1 MLRPGK
7 SCTHFF
13 YRFRL
18 LALIV
23 CLFPAAALAVDL
35 DKQKGSLDLVPVLE
49 IYEDR
54 SGNQDIQ
61 DVFNSSSFKACTQD
75 VPNYSITSS
84 AVWIRFNVTSM
95 EAGQWY
101 LALYKSR
108 IDTVELYQVFN
119 GVPQLIKTGGKA
131 LPENAKEVRTNDCL
145 FSLFLPPGSEQQFYV
160 RFKSKETLEL
170 PLKLVTADTYIRQL
184 HAISLLDGIYFGFI
198 ILICLYNLGIYI
210 GVKDR
215 IYIFYILYVFFI
227 GIMIAQFKGE
237 GSEFLWRNFTSFN
250 NYPSLFP
257 ALASIFGM
265 LFTIHFLNVRNDFK
279 IFYRI
284 FISLI
289 VVNVACMFINFAGL
303 ASFALKIIQVL
314 SLITSILM
322 FVTGIKSYRL
332 GFAPARYYLLAWS
345 AFLLGVVVYILKDLN
360 VIAYTP
366 LTSNAIQ
373 IGSAF
378 EITLLSLALADRIN
392 VYRKEK
398 QEAQSQAV
406 LALQMNER
414 LIIEQNKTLEEKVK
428 LRTLELESKNV
439 IIQTKNTEL
448 TDSIRYAKRIQDAIL
463 PDQNYLSKIFPGAF
477 ILFKPKDIVSGDI
490 YWIEQWGN
498 EVVVAAIDCTGHGVP
513 GAFMTFMAHNLLNEI
528 VNEHGITKPSV
539 ILTQMRTN
547 LSKVLRQKNSE
558 QSIKDGMD
566 VSVCTIHMD
575 TMKLEFAG
583 AFNPL
588 FIARKGEFIKLAADR
603 CAVSAYEGEELPPF
617 SNQEMQL
624 EQGDRL
630 YLFSDGYADQF
641 GGPQGKKMTIRKF
654 KELILSICN
663 KPAEEQKALAED
675 YFESWKKENEQTD
688 DVLVIGICID

>member
-1 MLRPGK
+1 MLRPGR
-7 SCTHFF
+7 SCIHFF
-13 YRFRL
+13 NHLRL
-18 LALIV
+18 LALIAG
-23 CLFPAAALAVDL
+23 LFPAVAFAFDL

-49 IYEDR
+49 IYEDK
-54 SGNQDIQ
+54 SGQQHIQ
-61 DVFNSSSFKACTQD
+61 DVFNSTSFKACTQD

-84 AVWIRFNVTSM
+84 AVWIRFNVTSV

-131 LPENAKEVRTNDCL
+131 QPENSKEVRTNDCL

-215 IYIFYILYVFFI
+215 IYIFYILYVLFI
-227 GIMIAQFKGE
+227 GLMIAQFKGE
-237 GSEFLWRNFTSFN
+237 GSEFIWRNYTSFN

-257 ALASIFGM
+257 ALASIFGT

-279 IFYRI
+279 TFHRI

-289 VVNVACMFINFAGL
+289 VINVACVIVNFAGS
-303 ASFALKIIQVL
+303 ASFSLKIIQVV

-345 AFLLGVVVYILKDLN
+345 VFLIGVIVYILKDLN
-360 VIAYTP
+360 LIAYTP

-373 IGSAF
+373 IGSAL

-392 VYRKEK
+392 VYRKET
-398 QEAQSQAV
+398 QEAQNKAV
-406 LALQMNER
+406 LALQLNER
-414 LIIEQNKTLEEKVK
+414 LITEQNKTLEEKVK

-463 PDQNYLSKIFPGAF
+463 PDQHYLSKIFPGAF

-588 FIARKGEFIKLAADR
+588 FIARKGDFIKLAADR

-617 SNQEMQL
+617 SNQELQL
-624 EQGDRL
+624 EKGDRL

-663 KPAEEQKALAED
+663 KPAEEQKILVED